1 MNACYLVIVEG
12 PDRGTRFALSEDR
25 TYVTGRRPDNALP
38 VKDDFC
44 SIEHARLVFEDG
56 QWTITDLESR
66 NGTYVNEY
74 KIRSTTL
81 ASGDRI
87 RCGRTVF
94 ILSDSPDGVSP
105 TLEAASD
112 ERDSVMWVR
121 EAREGDEVAVKRL
134 ITLYHSRLRA
144 RIAQKMDPRL
154 RRLIEPED
162 ILQHAYVEAFSRV
175 ESFDHR
181 GPGAFYQW
189 LVTMAENKLA
199 DEHRAIRAKKR
210 DVARESRS
218 TGDPLGS
225 NYEELLDRI
234 GDDEPTP
241 SQLVRD
247 DEAKGL
253 LLACLAK
260 LPEHYREVLQLRY
273 LEERPVAEVAAV
285 MNRGDGA
292 VAMLCQRALKQLRVA
307 MNEAMT

>member
-1 MNACYLVIVEG
+1 MSACYLIIVEG
-12 PDRGTRFALSEDR
+12 PDRGTRIALSEDS
-25 TYVTGRRPDNALP
+25 TYVTGRRPGNALP
-38 VKDDFC
+38 LKDDFC
-44 SIEHARLVFEDG
+44 SIEHARLAFEDG
-56 QWTITDLESR
+56 KWTITDLDSS

-74 KIRSTTL
+74 KIQSTAL
-81 ASGDRI
+81 APGDRI

-94 ILSDSPDGVSP
+94 ILSDSPDAESP
-105 TLEAASD
+105 ALEPASD
-112 ERDSVMWVR
+112 ERDSVMWVQ
-121 EAREGDEVAVKRL
+121 EARKGDEVAVKRL
-134 ITLYHSRLRA
+134 ITLYHPRLRA

-175 ESFDHR
+175 EKFDHR

-189 LVTMAENKLA
+189 LVTMAEHKLA

-218 TGDPLGS
+218 AGDPQGS
-225 NYEELLDRI
+225 NYEELLDRV

-241 SQLVRD
+241 SQMVRD

-253 LLACLAK
+253 LMACLAK

-273 LEERPVAEVAAV
+273 IEERPVAEVAEV
-285 MNRGDGA
+285 MKRGDGA

-307 MNEAMT
+307 MNDAMA